1 MPPKYP
7 QALDEGRLEKAER
20 VLCEIFE
27 VSELREHQKLAG
39 RNILQGKSTVY
50 DVPTGGGKT
59 LAFWYPLAYDWDSK
73 DSISVSQKVAL
84 VVSPLNALMNS
95 QVEALQKRGIPALA
109 VNNEKDEGGQI
120 RVKHR
125 VIFISPE
132 TAVST
137 PFHEKVLKIRTFR
150 EHCIEVV
157 IDEAHCASEWGE
169 EFRPEYAQLTKLLAR
184 LPSGLPVLLAS
195 ATMPED
201 VIHDV
206 LFKVGLPQ
214 DSARIAVSN
223 AKYNI
228 ALSVRILQ
236 HPGSTYADLF
246 TLFPVEPDAEF
257 PQTLIYVNNRKEAEE
272 IQDFLRRH
280 CPSHLPT
287 SSVEFYHRFLT
298 DKRKAEI
305 AEGLRSGRLRCVIA
319 TDALGMGMDF
329 LGIMRVIL
337 WHEPL
342 TFLSLIQKLGR
353 GVRRL
358 SDLGEAILF
367 ITKASYAKHLTNNKY
382 YMKVH
387 TISFSFL
394 GSSSRDEI
402 LVRISHRVGATSW
415 RS

>member
-50 DVPTGGGKT
+50 DVPTGGGKI
-59 LAFWYPLAYDWDSK
+59 LAFC
-73 DSISVSQKVAL
+73 ISVSQKVAL

-109 VNNEKDEGGQI
+109 VNNEKGTGSIDDIFEIDEGGQI

-150 EHCIEVV
+150 EHCIEV
-157 IDEAHCASEWGE
+157 
-169 EFRPEYAQLTKLLAR
+169 
-184 LPSGLPVLLAS
+184 
-195 ATMPED
+195 D

-287 SSVEFYHRFLT
+287 SSVET
-298 DKRKAEI
+298 
-305 AEGLRSGRLRCVIA
+305 RL
-319 TDALGMGMDF
+319 
-329 LGIMRVIL
+329 
-337 WHEPL
+337 PL
-342 TFLSLIQKLGR
+342 
-353 GVRRL
+353 
-358 SDLGEAILF
+358 
-367 ITKASYAKHLTNNKY
+367 
-382 YMKVH
+382 M
-387 TISFSFL
+387 
-394 GSSSRDEI
+394 SRI
-402 LVRISHRVGATSW
+402 
-415 RS
+415 